1 MDKKQSVFI
10 DAGRAESEQYEPA
23 DEVREE
29 FENAQRF
36 SSGAAHWQRELRE
49 HNSRTPVLSGGDLDA
64 DWRRADIGDETVGGS
79 SPTPD
84 QAVVDE
90 LGEALGLT
98 YEDNEPLQCGDKV
111 NARDRNRWE
120 LDPASSEDYLDRVN
134 HEGE

>member
-10 DAGRAESEQYEPA
+10 DAGRAESEQYEPG
-23 DEVREE
+23 EEIREE
-29 FENAQRF
+29 FEDAQRL
-36 SSGAAHWQRELRE
+36 SSGGMHFQRELRE
-49 HNSRTPVLSGGDLDA
+49 HNSRTPMLSGGDLDA

-84 QAVVDE
+84 QAIVAE

-98 YEDNEPLQCGDKV
+98 YEDNEPLQGGSKV

-120 LDPASSEDYLDRVN
+120 LDPASSEDYLARVN